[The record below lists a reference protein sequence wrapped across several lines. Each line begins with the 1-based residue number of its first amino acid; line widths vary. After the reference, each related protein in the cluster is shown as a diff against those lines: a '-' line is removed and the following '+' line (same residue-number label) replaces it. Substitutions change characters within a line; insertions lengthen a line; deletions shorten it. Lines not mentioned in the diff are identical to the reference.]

1 MYDVSV
7 RNASFSDM
15 DSLCELFC
23 YLFQQQHLGEPQLF
37 RLPILDDEV
46 ERARLVRYIRS
57 ILEQPEH
64 VLLVAMRADEC
75 IGFAHVVLR
84 SSPESST
91 VPFRHA
97 RCEAWL
103 QHIAV
108 LPEFQGAGVGMSLAK
123 ASNHWAKNKGATALG
138 LQVWGFNQKAARF
151 FEKLGFQMRTTQYVK
166 SFLPME

>member
-84 SSPESST
+84 SSHLERAPRF
-91 VPFRHA
+91 VA
-97 RCEAWL
+97 KGWL
-103 QHIAV
+103 RPPLQRKHDRTD
-108 LPEFQGAGVGMSLAK
+108 SR
-123 ASNHWAKNKGATALG
+123 KGSA
-138 LQVWGFNQKAARF
+138 
-151 FEKLGFQMRTTQYVK
+151 
-166 SFLPME
+166 